1 MARVRIGTATN
12 QALGLLYE
20 DLLRQ
25 AGIAVTCEIGSVA
38 GAPDFSQPSAMWIED
53 DEQLAD
59 ASIRAAIAA
68 LLGRDC
74 DHEVLE
80 RYGGAID
87 PGQEPSDPTSS
98 DS

>member
-53 DEQLAD
+53 DGQLAD
-59 ASIRAAIAA
+59 ASVRAAIAE

-80 RYGGAID
+80 RYGSLPD
-87 PGQEPSDPTSS
+87 PSSERADPTSS
-98 DS
+98 GS